1 MFSKSQ
7 QHVSM
12 KITKLKSAGAM
23 VKSVKGK
30 WGGGRAKEQW
40 LILTSGERQE
50 IWVCVLVRSESGH
63 GAVPTA
69 TDFMWCLQKLRML
82 TSRGNPYTTKF
93 YKRYRMMVWLLNN
106 SSKMETDLENNL
118 AFAIDLRVSWND
130 IGCIQA
136 PNTISYF
143 LLLLFSSFASYPSY
157 YLLELYNQFI
167 RK

>member
-1 MFSKSQ
+1 
-7 QHVSM
+7 M
-12 KITKLKSAGAM
+12 KITKLKSADAM
-23 VKSVKGK
+23 VKSVKGE
-30 WGGGRAKEQW
+30 WWGGRAKEKW
-40 LILTSGERQE
+40 LTITSGERRE
-50 IWVCVLVRSESGH
+50 IWVCASIRAESGR

-93 YKRYRMMVWLLNN
+93 YKRYRLMVWNN

-136 PNTISYF
+136 PILMVTSSSSST
-143 LLLLFSSFASYPSY
+143 FSSFASYPSY